1 MARKS
6 KRLPDLGTSKKELT
20 TTYNVGIY
28 LRISV
33 EERGSSTSSSIEYQK
48 QLCLDY
54 IKNKQD
60 IALILCQQRKVNEL
74 ICLEDSS
81 ELKNIQMK

>member
-6 KRLPDLGTSKKELT
+6 KRLPDLGMTIIEMT

-54 IKNKQD
+54 KKNKQD
-60 IALILCQQRKVNEL
+60 MRL
-74 ICLEDSS
+74 
-81 ELKNIQMK
+81 